1 MRIPHAIGTSY
12 VRCQFYCVGVST
24 LFLGSSKLG
33 SMRAGLRVK
42 PDSNKGFYRWFLLR
56 PFQTRREREITGLW
70 FGPRHAKEQGDAK
83 PTASRAGPRPLL
95 DIRGEDRKAAAAAG
109 PEPER
114 SADRRHMRPVSC
126 TSGACENDGE
136 EGSRPAG
143 PFP

>member
-1 MRIPHAIGTSY
+1 VVFTKTVPDKERDRSRDFGLVRGTQRS
-12 VRCQFYCVGVST
+12 
-24 LFLGSSKLG
+24 
-33 SMRAGLRVK
+33 RA
-42 PDSNKGFYRWFLLR
+42 
-56 PFQTRREREITGLW
+56 TR
-70 FGPRHAKEQGDAK
+70 ADAK

-95 DIRGEDRKAAAAAG
+95 DIRGEDRKAAAG

-126 TSGACENDGE
+126 TSGAGENDGE